1 MPLCPDC
8 TSERTVKNGHIH
20 TGKQRYLCRT
30 CGRQFVE
37 NPTNKTI
44 DTPTRELID
53 RLLLERLSMAG
64 IARAVQV
71 SEQWLQDY
79 VTCKAAQTPTQAT
92 VRPKKRGPLTV
103 QCDELWSFVDH
114 KGNKQWVWLA
124 LDADTRE
131 LIGAH
136 VGDRSAQ
143 SAQRLWDVLPT
154 VYRQC
159 AVIYTDAWEAYQQ
172 VLPRK
177 RHRVVSKSSGKTSY
191 IERFNNTLRQR
202 VSRFVRRSLAFSKS
216 LRNHIGLL
224 WNFIHHYNASL
235 PL

>member
-1 MPLCPDC
+1 MPTCSKCSSP
-8 TSERTVKNGHIH
+8 RTVKNGRIH
-20 TGKQRYLCRT
+20 TGKQRFLCRN
-30 CGRQFVE
+30 CGYQFVE
-37 NPTNKTI
+37 HPTDKRI
-44 DTPTRELID
+44 DQATRDLVD

-64 IARAVQV
+64 IARAAQV

-79 VTCKAAQTPTQAT
+79 VHLKAAQTPKQAQ
-92 VRPKKRGPLTV
+92 VRPKKRGPLSV
-103 QCDELWSFVDH
+103 QCDELWSFVDR

-124 LDADTRE
+124 MDAQTRE
-131 LIGAH
+131 IIGAY
-136 VGDRSAQ
+136 VGDRSRS
-143 SAQRLWDVLPT
+143 SAQRLWDSLPK

-159 AVIYTDAWEAYQQ
+159 AVIYTHDWEAYKG
-172 VLPRK
+172 VLPQK
-177 RHRVVSKSSGKTSY
+177 RHQVVSKDSGKTSY

-235 PL
+235 PI

>member
-1 MPLCPDC
+1 
-8 TSERTVKNGHIH
+8 
-20 TGKQRYLCRT
+20 
-30 CGRQFVE
+30 
-37 NPTNKTI
+37 
-44 DTPTRELID
+44 
-53 RLLLERLSMAG
+53 
-64 IARAVQV
+64 
-71 SEQWLQDY
+71 
-79 VTCKAAQTPTQAT
+79 
-92 VRPKKRGPLTV
+92 V

-131 LIGAH
+131 IIGAH

-143 SAQRLWDVLPT
+143 SAQRLWESLPKI
-154 VYRQC
+154 YRQC
-159 AVIYTDAWEAYQQ
+159 ALIYTDQQ

-202 VSRFVRRSLAFSKS
+202 VSRFVRRNLAFSKS

>member
-1 MPLCPDC
+1 
-8 TSERTVKNGHIH
+8 
-20 TGKQRYLCRT
+20 
-30 CGRQFVE
+30 
-37 NPTNKTI
+37 
-44 DTPTRELID
+44 
-53 RLLLERLSMAG
+53 MAG

-79 VTCKAAQTPTQAT
+79 VNCKAAQTQRQVAI
-92 VRPKKRGPLTV
+92 RPKKKGPMTV

-124 LDADTRE
+124 LDAETRE
-131 LIGAH
+131 IIGAY
-136 VGDRSAQ
+136 VGSRSAE
-143 SAQRLWDVLPT
+143 SAQKLWDSLPA

-159 AVIYTDAWEAYQQ
+159 AVIYTDAWEAYRQ
-172 VLPRK
+172 VLPSK

>member
-1 MPLCPDC
+1 MPQLWSSIRRKPD
-8 TSERTVKNGHIH
+8 
-20 TGKQRYLCRT
+20 KQ
-30 CGRQFVE
+30 G
-37 NPTNKTI
+37 
-44 DTPTRELID
+44 D
-53 RLLLERLSMAG
+53 RHPDAG
-64 IARAVQV
+64 PDRPALARATLDGWNRSGNSGVRAV
-71 SEQWLQDY
+71 AARLCHLQSGPD
-79 VTCKAAQTPTQAT
+79 ADSSH
-92 VRPKKRGPLTV
+92 RPVKKKGPLTV

-124 LDADTRE
+124 LDAETRE
-131 LIGAH
+131 IIGAY
-136 VGDRSAQ
+136 VGNRSAQ
-143 SAQRLWDVLPT
+143 SAQRLWESLPK

-172 VLPRK
+172 VLPRN
-177 RHRVVSKSSGKTSY
+177 RHQVVSKSSGKTSY